1 MTGPLTA
8 TLDRPVHGGAPAR
21 PAVSVWI
28 EDAGRDRLT
37 PGALRRLVH
46 DRQVTGLA
54 CGPHATTE
62 ELRRACAALSPAGG
76 GAGSGTVSAEL
87 TVRGA
92 GDAAAVLGEARVL
105 HGLVARPG
113 LLVCVPAAP
122 RALPAVADLLAE
134 GIGVHVAWIGSAAR
148 YGRVLDA
155 FRAGLERARAAGL
168 DLSGLHTAAS
178 VPVRRIDAVV
188 DARLDAVGGHETAAL
203 RGRAG
208 LATAR
213 LVQRAHR
220 DFLASPRWRALA
232 AAGAREPRPVWSLGG
247 PPVRSGSLPVRS
259 GKSDI
264 LAGLAELAAPG
275 ATLALPEGARGA
287 LGGVPSVT
295 PAGPA
300 GGGRDDL
307 RHDEARRTISFL
319 DWYGI
324 SAEDSAACIE
334 RRGLA
339 RMLPAR

>member
-8 TLDRPVHGGAPAR
+8 TLDRPVRSGAPAR

-28 EDAGRDRLT
+28 EDAGRARLT
-37 PGALRRLVH
+37 PDALRRLVH

-54 CGPHATTE
+54 CGPHVTTE
-62 ELRRACAALSPAGG
+62 ELRRACAALAAAGG
-76 GAGSGTVSAEL
+76 GPVSAGL
-87 TVRGA
+87 TVRGS
-92 GDAAAVLGEARVL
+92 GDAAALLGEARVL
-105 HGLVARPG
+105 HGLVARPD

-122 RALPAVADLLAE
+122 RALPAVADMLAE

-168 DLSGLHTAAS
+168 DLSRLHTAAS

-213 LVQRAHR
+213 LVRRAHR

-247 PPVRSGSLPVRS
+247 PPVRSGE
-259 GKSDI
+259 SDI
-264 LAGLAELAAPG
+264 LSGLAELAAPG
-275 ATLALPEGARGA
+275 ATVALPEDVLGA
-287 LGGVPSVT
+287 LDGQPTVT

-300 GGGRDDL
+300 GGGADDL
-307 RHDEARRTISFL
+307 RHEDARRTISFL

-339 RMLPAR
+339 RMLPGM